1 MAWLD
6 AVLAYAHFLS
16 IIATVST
23 VIVETA
29 LCRPGLTLPWAQ
41 RLGRVD
47 LLYLVTAAF
56 ALSTG
61 LLRVFFGVK
70 GSAFY
75 FNNPVF
81 WIKISLFIAV
91 GLISIVP
98 TLRFIRWTK
107 TLQADQGS
115 SIAEHEVTGTSR
127 ILYLELVLLALIPLL
142 ASLMARGFGYGW

>member
-6 AVLAYAHFLS
+6 ALLAYTHFIS

-23 VIVETA
+23 VMAEAV

-47 LLYLVTAAF
+47 LLYLVTAAL
-56 ALSTG
+56 ALTTG
-61 LLRVFFGVK
+61 LLRLFFGIK

-75 FNNPVF
+75 FGNPVF
-81 WIKISLFIAV
+81 WVKISLFIAV
-91 GLISIVP
+91 GLISIIP

-107 TLQADQGS
+107 RLNANS
-115 SIAEHEVTGTSR
+115 STVIEEDEITATAR
-127 ILYLELVLLALIPLL
+127 ILYVELALLALIPLMG
-142 ASLMARGFGYGW
+142 ALMARGLGW